1 MAYSE
6 IYLPKSDLD
15 EYHVNREFY
24 QPIDALDIKKTNQ
37 TWIAILRCDSKYGV
51 KNRFYKW
58 KKSRYDVKW
67 KVDYARMDM
76 DTWNIEHVQKFLE
89 KYQN

>member
-1 MAYSE
+1 MAYSG

-15 EYHVNREFY
+15 EYHVNRDFY
-24 QPIDALDIKKTNQ
+24 QPIDALDIKKTTQ

-51 KNRFYKW
+51 KTRFYKW
-58 KKSRYDVKW
+58 KKNRNDVEW
-67 KVDYARMDM
+67 KVDYARMDI
-76 DTWNIEHVQKFLE
+76 DTWNMEHVQKFLE

>member
-15 EYHVNREFY
+15 EYHVNRDFY
-24 QPIDALDIKKTNQ
+24 QPIDALDIKKTTQ

-51 KNRFYKW
+51 KTRFYKW
-58 KKSRYDVKW
+58 KKNRNDVEW

-76 DTWNIEHVQKFLE
+76 DGWNMVHVQKFLE

>member
-24 QPIDALDIKKTNQ
+24 QPIDALDIKKTTQ
-37 TWIAILRCDSKYGV
+37 TWIAILRCDSKYGA
-51 KNRFYKW
+51 KTRFYKW
-58 KKSRYDVKW
+58 KKNRNDVEW

-76 DTWNIEHVQKFLE
+76 DGWNMVHVQKFLE

>member
-37 TWIAILRCDSKYGV
+37 TWIAIIR
-51 KNRFYKW
+51 
-58 KKSRYDVKW
+58 
-67 KVDYARMDM
+67 
-76 DTWNIEHVQKFLE
+76 
-89 KYQN
+89 

>member
-37 TWIAILRCDSKYGV
+37 TWIAILKCDSKYGV
-51 KNRFYKW
+51 KTRIP
-58 KKSRYDVKW
+58 
-67 KVDYARMDM
+67 
-76 DTWNIEHVQKFLE
+76 TNIGSSLHKIAGQIALIFLVT
-89 KYQN
+89 